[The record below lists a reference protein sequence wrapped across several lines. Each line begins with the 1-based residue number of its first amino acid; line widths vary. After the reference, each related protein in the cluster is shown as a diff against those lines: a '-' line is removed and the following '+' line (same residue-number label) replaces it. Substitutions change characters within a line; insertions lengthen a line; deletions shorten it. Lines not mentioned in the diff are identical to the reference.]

1 MSNHATPPAPGRK
14 PGTAYGLHATRA
26 DGLAR
31 LHEFLPRAGDDYART
46 RNDDRGP
53 SDRGNVSM
61 LSPYL
66 RHRLLTE
73 HEVVAAAIA
82 MHGARGAQKFLEEV
96 LWRTYFKGWL
106 QLRPAVWASFV
117 AERDAMREVARND
130 DALATRLAQAE
141 AGTTGIDGFDDWA
154 RELAQTGYLHNH
166 ARMWFASIW
175 SFTLRL
181 PWTLGADFFL
191 RHLLDAD
198 AASNTLSWRWVAG
211 LQTPGKPYVATTDNI
226 ARCTHGR
233 YRPTGLATNVVAI
246 AGPPSPAAELGRL
259 DALPDHRPA
268 LRLVTPD
275 DLHPESLPIAADV
288 RGVVCVRS
296 CTAPVAWPW
305 GSAARGFVDGA
316 VADTASRLRCTH
328 PDGAV
333 EVLDTPDAHAVA
345 RMAQRTGVDSVV
357 VAEAPVGP
365 MADAL
370 DALRG
375 ALAGDGIMLL
385 RVRRD
390 WDARFWPH
398 ATRGFFP
405 FRERIDGVLE
415 ELGMIGVGVDC
426 PSFLGRVS

>member
-1 MSNHATPPAPGRK
+1 MSNHATPPSPVREQR
-14 PGTAYGLHATRA
+14 TVAYALGATRA

-31 LHEFLPRAGDDYART
+31 LHDFLPRAGGDYART
-46 RNDDRGP
+46 RNDDLGP
-53 SDRGNVSM
+53 GDRGNVSM

-82 MHGARGAQKFLEEV
+82 MHGAHGARKFVEEV

-106 QLRPAVWASFV
+106 QLRPSVWAGFV

-130 DALATRLAQAE
+130 DALAERLAQAE
-141 AGTTGIDGFDDWA
+141 AGSTGIDGFDAWA
-154 RELAQTGYLHNH
+154 QELAYNGYLHNH

-175 SFTLRL
+175 IFTLRL

-191 RHLLDAD
+191 RHLRDAD

-233 YRPTGLATNVVAI
+233 YRPTGLATHVVAI
-246 AGPPSPAAELGRL
+246 VGPPPPPAAELGRV
-259 DALPDHRPA
+259 DAPA
-268 LRLVTPD
+268 HHQRALLLVTPD
-275 DLHPESLPIAADV
+275 DLHPESLRIDADIA
-288 RGVVCVRS
+288 GVACVQS
-296 CTAPVAWPW
+296 CTAPAAWPW
-305 GSAARGFVDGA
+305 GNAARGFVDGA
-316 VADTASRLRCTH
+316 IADTASRLHRAQ
-328 PDGAV
+328 PNGAV
-333 EVLDTPDAHAVA
+333 EVLDAPDAHAVT
-345 RMAQRTGVDSVV
+345 RMAQRIGVDTVV

-375 ALAGDGIMLL
+375 ALAEDGIALV

-405 FRERIDGVLE
+405 FRERIDGVLGG
-415 ELGMIGVGVDC
+415 LD
-426 PSFLGRVS
+426 L

>member
-1 MSNHATPPAPGRK
+1 MSRHLTPPSPVREPPIADFAPR
-14 PGTAYGLHATRA
+14 ATRA

-31 LHEFLPRAGDDYART
+31 LEDFLPRAGDDYART

-53 SDRGNVSM
+53 GDRDNVSM

-73 HEVVAAAIA
+73 HEVVTAAMA
-82 MHGARGAQKFLEEV
+82 MHGPRGARKFVEEV

-106 QLRPAVWASFV
+106 QLRPSVWAGFV
-117 AERDAMREVARND
+117 AERDAMREVARHD
-130 DALATRLAQAE
+130 AALAARLAQAE

-154 RELAQTGYLHNH
+154 RELAHTGYLHNH

-175 SFTLRL
+175 IFTLRL

-211 LQTPGKPYVATTDNI
+211 LHTPGKPYVATADNI

-233 YRPTGLATNVVAI
+233 YRPGGLATDVVPI
-246 AGPPSPAAELGRL
+246 VGPPVPPAAEPGPVESLADRQR
-259 DALPDHRPA
+259 AL
-268 LRLVTPD
+268 LLVTPD
-275 DLHPESLPIAADV
+275 DLHPESLHLAADIL
-288 RGVVCVRS
+288 GVACVRS
-296 CTAPVAWPW
+296 CTAPAAWPW

-316 VADTASRLRCTH
+316 IADTASRLRGAQ

-333 EVLDTPDAHAVA
+333 EIFDAPDAHAVA
-345 RMAQRTGVDSVV
+345 CMAQRIGVDAVV

-375 ALAGDGIMLL
+375 ALAAEGIALL

-390 WDARFWPH
+390 WDARYWPH
-398 ATRGFFP
+398 ATRGYFP
-405 FRERIDGVLE
+405 FRERIDGVLG
-415 ELGMIGVGVDC
+415 ELG
-426 PSFLGRVS
+426 L